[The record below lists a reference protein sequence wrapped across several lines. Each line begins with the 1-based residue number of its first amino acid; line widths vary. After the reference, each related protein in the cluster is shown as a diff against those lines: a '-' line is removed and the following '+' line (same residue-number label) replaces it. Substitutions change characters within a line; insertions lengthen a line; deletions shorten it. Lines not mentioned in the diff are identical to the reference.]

1 MNKRNWAAGSENCEN
16 TAMLQVSQAS
26 RSGLG
31 PAMRYNRAFRIMASD
46 RVPGVKTTAGAPV
59 THTVSKEAATAAA
72 KMEAVVRAQRVK
84 RELSKADAITEA
96 KLASAAAPALLEG
109 SHLRTLSAALNS
121 RIDGQAS
128 GKDVVVR
135 ALRRRML
142 GLSDAD
148 RPLRMLFAGPSGVGK
163 TELGMACCE
172 ALLGSCVP
180 DKNFRRWNLS
190 EFSHPSKFN
199 RLTGGDP
206 NYVGYKEGGELTNF
220 IRQAEDRRSMKK
232 GGAGREHTSCVIL
245 FDEVDR
251 AADGLLTFLMNFLDS
266 GSIASGNGDTVDAT
280 KAVIIMTTN
289 CGRTA
294 INASRDA
301 SAAAAAAGSTPLDA
315 FSATDATVA
324 AGAGTRADAGMMAAI
339 KREVLRD
346 ICDGRWENLGRLG
359 TIVPFM
365 PLEGEGRR
373 AVVQRQ
379 LSAVRGRLRSTRG
392 EGAPTLRISE
402 QLVSHVATQWD
413 DDTGGRSTRDYIEES
428 VVEALAE
435 ALDAEGAA
443 SAPPPEITLHVE
455 PAAGGAAERVV
466 ASVGEPAEEFGS
478 PQVAS

>member
-1 MNKRNWAAGSENCEN
+1 VRLPPAA
-16 TAMLQVSQAS
+16 ARLS
-26 RSGLG
+26 RSI
-31 PAMRYNRAFRIMASD
+31 RIMASD
-46 RVPGVKTTAGAPV
+46 RVPGVKTTSGAPV
-59 THTVSKEAATAAA
+59 SQPISKQAASGAARIEAAIAAERRR
-72 KMEAVVRAQRVK
+72 KQREAESARLEAQ
-84 RELSKADAITEA
+84 L
-96 KLASAAAPALLEG
+96 AAAPAAPTGG
-109 SHLRTLSAALNS
+109 SHLRALLKALDA
-121 RIDGQAS
+121 RIDGQIAA
-128 GKDVVVR
+128 KDVVVR

-172 ALLGSCVP
+172 ALLGSCIP

-220 IRQAEDRRSMKK
+220 IRQAEDRRALKMGGK
-232 GGAGREHTSCVIL
+232 GRDHTSCVIL

-289 CGRTA
+289 CGRDA
-294 INASRDA
+294 INSSRDA
-301 SAAAAAAGSTPLDA
+301 LATSAVACAQVFPAGDA
-315 FSATDATVA
+315 RSATDLAI
-324 AGAGTRADAGMMAAI
+324 AGGVGTRADVAMMAAI

-365 PLEGEGRR
+365 PLEGAGRR

-379 LSAVRGRLRSTRG
+379 LSAVGERLRATRG
-392 EGAPTLRISE
+392 DAAPTLRITP
-402 QLVSHVATQWD
+402 QLIDYVSGHWD
-413 DDTGGRSTRDYIEES
+413 DDLGGRSTRDFIEET

-435 ALDAEGAA
+435 ALDTKTAA
-443 SAPPPEITLHVE
+443 CAPPPDILLCVETDPGSTLEH
-455 PAAGGAAERVV
+455 VV
-466 ASVGEPAEEFGS
+466 ARLADTPEEFVA

>member
-1 MNKRNWAAGSENCEN
+1 MMFARGRRPAAR
-16 TAMLQVSQAS
+16 LV
-26 RSGLG
+26 
-31 PAMRYNRAFRIMASD
+31 RAFRIMASD
-46 RVPGVKTTAGAPV
+46 RVPGVKTTSGAPV
-59 THTVSKEAATAAA
+59 TQPISKEAASAAA
-72 KMEAVVRAQRVK
+72 KMEAAVRAQREQRQ
-84 RELSKADAITEA
+84 REIQSAKVEA
-96 KLASAAAPALLEG
+96 QLPSAPAALVGG
-109 SHLRTLSAALNS
+109 SHLRALATS
-121 RIDGQAS
+121 LDARIDGQSAA
-128 GKDVVVR
+128 KDVVMR
-135 ALRRRML
+135 ALRRRRL
-142 GLSDAD
+142 GLSDAE

-220 IRQAEDRRSMKK
+220 IRQAEDRRARRM
-232 GGAGREHTSCVIL
+232 GGKARDHTSCVIL

-266 GSIASGNGDTVDAT
+266 GTIASGNGDTVDAT

-289 CGRTA
+289 CGRDA
-294 INASRDA
+294 INAARD
-301 SAAAAAAGSTPLDA
+301 AAAAAADGLSGPGAL
-315 FSATDATVA
+315 FATDAAVA
-324 AGAGTRADAGMMAAI
+324 AGAGTRADGGMMAAI
-339 KREVLRD
+339 KREVLRE

-365 PLEGEGRR
+365 PLGADGRR

-379 LSAVRGRLRSTRG
+379 LGAVGGRLRASLG
-392 EGAPTLRISE
+392 EAAPSLRIAGS
-402 QLVSHVATQWD
+402 LVEHVASQWD
-413 DDTGGRSTRDYIEES
+413 DDIGGRSTRDYIEES

-435 ALDAEGAA
+435 ALDTVGADF
-443 SAPPPEITLHVE
+443 APPPEIVLSLQQ
-455 PAAGGAAERVV
+455 GSGAAPDRVV
-466 ASVGEPAEEFGS
+466 ARIGDAPEEFVS